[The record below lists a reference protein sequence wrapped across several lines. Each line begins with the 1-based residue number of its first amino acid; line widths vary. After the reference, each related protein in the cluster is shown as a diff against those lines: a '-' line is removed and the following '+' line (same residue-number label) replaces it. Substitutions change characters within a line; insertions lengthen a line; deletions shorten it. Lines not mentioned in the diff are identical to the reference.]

1 MRTKVDVS
9 LQKKDATKLKA
20 GYPLIE
26 KKALSSQALNAS
38 EGAVLYVHDE
48 NNYYI
53 GTGYYGKQNK
63 GIGWIVSYN
72 PSEEIDDQV
81 FFQKKFQAAFEKRN
95 DYFDQAE
102 TTAFRLFNGEGD
114 GIGGLSIDYF
124 SGYLVINWYSEGIY
138 SFKQN
143 ILKALDS
150 IGEFQGIYEKKRFDH
165 KGKYME
171 DDDFI
176 KGTEA
181 PAPLIIKEN
190 NIQYAVYLN
199 DGAMV
204 GIFLDQKDVRKLIR
218 DKYANGKTV
227 LNTFS
232 YTGAFSVAAAL
243 GGATTV
249 SVDLAKRSDEK
260 TKEQFILNGLNP
272 EEHEIRVMDVFDY
285 FKYAKRKSIQYD
297 MVILDPPSFARSKK
311 HVFRSA
317 KDYPKLLQQAIEIT
331 KDKGIIVASTN
342 NASFSMKKFQQ
353 FIKEAFEQT
362 NQTFKIHE
370 ERSLPKDFVYC
381 KEYKESNYLKV
392 VVIEV
397 LAK

>member
-63 GIGWIVSYN
+63 GIGWIVTYN

-124 SGYLVINWYSEGIY
+124 SGYLVINWYSEEIY

-190 NIQYAVYLN
+190 NIQYEIGRASCRERVIVWESKLRTYL
-199 DGAMV
+199 
-204 GIFLDQKDVRKLIR
+204 L
-218 DKYANGKTV
+218 
-227 LNTFS
+227 
-232 YTGAFSVAAAL
+232 
-243 GGATTV
+243 
-249 SVDLAKRSDEK
+249 
-260 TKEQFILNGLNP
+260 
-272 EEHEIRVMDVFDY
+272 
-285 FKYAKRKSIQYD
+285 
-297 MVILDPPSFARSKK
+297 
-311 HVFRSA
+311 
-317 KDYPKLLQQAIEIT
+317 
-331 KDKGIIVASTN
+331 
-342 NASFSMKKFQQ
+342 
-353 FIKEAFEQT
+353 
-362 NQTFKIHE
+362 
-370 ERSLPKDFVYC
+370 
-381 KEYKESNYLKV
+381 
-392 VVIEV
+392 
-397 LAK
+397 